1 MADATFTPL
10 GLDHVVL
17 RVRDQ
22 ARSERFY
29 RDVLGCTRERFN
41 EKLSLLQLRFGE
53 QLIDLVPASDELA
66 APAGRGIDHF
76 CLSIRCDDLP
86 AVAKELR
93 ARGVVLESDV
103 VNRFGAY
110 GDGPSLYIRDP
121 DDYVIE
127 LKPRTVGR

>member
-1 MADATFTPL
+1 MSDTPFVPL

-17 RVRDQ
+17 RVHDQ

-29 RDVLGCTRERFN
+29 REALGCTLERVN
-41 EKLSLLQLRFGE
+41 ERLSLVQLRFGDH
-53 QLIDLVPASDELA
+53 LIDLLPAREAL
-66 APAGRGIDHF
+66 APAAARGIDHF

-86 AVAKELR
+86 AAAKALA

-103 VNRFGAY
+103 VTRYGAY

-127 LKPRTVGR
+127 LKPRPA